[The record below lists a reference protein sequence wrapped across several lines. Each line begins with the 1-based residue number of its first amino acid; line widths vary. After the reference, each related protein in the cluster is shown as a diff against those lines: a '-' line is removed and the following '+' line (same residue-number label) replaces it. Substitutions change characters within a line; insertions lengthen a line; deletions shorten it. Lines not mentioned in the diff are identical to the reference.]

1 MRSKNTVASEE
12 SKLKEKFGFDIKVLK
27 DFGSVQDM
35 QAGLPPRAVK
45 TFSSTRKE
53 DSVYFESSIS
63 DFMTD
68 EGDESHLQEH
78 SSLVEA
84 AEMDKSSIHHNP
96 FDPKKDLTSSN
107 SFDGG
112 TLASIDVATALQ
124 VESNDSSH
132 VVAVPYA
139 IAHTTTTT
147 DHIHLTE
154 ISTENIQREFSAE
167 LSPSTKGSKF
177 KTRIKTIIDDGRA
190 ASSKQEKKQW
200 KGTIGEIGRKAKK
213 VVKDKK
219 IVFTKR

>member
-96 FDPKKDLTSSN
+96 FDPKIDLAGSN
-107 SFDGG
+107 SLDG
-112 TLASIDVATALQ
+112 ATALQ
-124 VESNDSSH
+124 VESNYSSH
-132 VVAVPYA
+132 VVAVPPCNCTYY
-139 IAHTTTTT
+139 HY
-147 DHIHLTE
+147 
-154 ISTENIQREFSAE
+154 
-167 LSPSTKGSKF
+167 
-177 KTRIKTIIDDGRA
+177 
-190 ASSKQEKKQW
+190 
-200 KGTIGEIGRKAKK
+200 
-213 VVKDKK
+213 
-219 IVFTKR
+219 

>member
-68 EGDESHLQEH
+68 EGNESHLQEH

-96 FDPKKDLTSSN
+96 FDPKIDLAGSN
-107 SFDGG
+107 SLDGG

-132 VVAVPYA
+132 VVAVPPA
-139 IAHTTTTT
+139 IAHTTTT
-147 DHIHLTE
+147 DHIHL
-154 ISTENIQREFSAE
+154 ENIQREFSEE
-167 LSPSTKGSKF
+167 LSLSTKGSKF

-190 ASSKQEKKQW
+190 ASSKQEKKLW